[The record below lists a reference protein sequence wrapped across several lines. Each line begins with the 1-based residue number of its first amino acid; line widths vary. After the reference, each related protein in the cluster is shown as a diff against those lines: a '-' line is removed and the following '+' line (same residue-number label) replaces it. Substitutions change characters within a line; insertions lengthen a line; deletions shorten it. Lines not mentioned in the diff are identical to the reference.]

1 MKRNSIGAVLLAALS
16 FLPTTGA
23 LAQSM
28 EEADVPFAFHAGHA
42 ELPAGHYLITEDH
55 VRHFIKI
62 ANVQTGALAVLSV
75 QQSSAGGDKRV
86 LRFHSVGG
94 QRYLREICGIPDALN
109 LTISPTKME
118 KEASSVRVVDH
129 SSPADEQ
136 VLVALK

>member
-16 FLPTTGA
+16 FMLTTGA
-23 LAQSM
+23 RAQSM
-28 EEADVPFAFHAGHA
+28 EEADVPFAFHAGHT
-42 ELPAGHYLITEDH
+42 ELPAGHYLIQEDH
-55 VRHFIKI
+55 VRHLIKI
-62 ANVQTGALAVLSV
+62 SNLQTGALVVLSV

-94 QRYLREICGIPDALN
+94 QRYLREICGIQDALN

-118 KEASSVRVVDH
+118 KEASSLRLADH
-129 SSPADEQ
+129 SSPANEQ